1 MHTHSRG
8 LAFLLSLGGL
18 PLACTPKGDTDSDDG
33 GSTSPGTGAAPTTGT
48 TSPTTGNDSTGATT
62 GAPDTS
68 TTGTPPTSETGSESG
83 VIPPEPTDPT
93 CIASAQRFVECNP
106 RYAAYET
113 LYAQQCEL
121 YKDYGLRGDG
131 QPCLDALEAYYVCIS
146 MAECAAVD
154 SCASEWMA
162 SVAACPNLLGGD
174 GET

>member
-33 GSTSPGTGAAPTTGT
+33 GSTSPGTGA
-48 TSPTTGNDSTGATT
+48 
-62 GAPDTS
+62 APDTS

-162 SVAACPNLLGGD
+162 SVAACPNLLGGG

>member
-18 PLACTPKGDTDSDDG
+18 PLACTPKGDTDSDDS

-68 TTGTPPTSETGSESG
+68 TTSETGSESG

-146 MAECAAVD
+146 TAECAAVD